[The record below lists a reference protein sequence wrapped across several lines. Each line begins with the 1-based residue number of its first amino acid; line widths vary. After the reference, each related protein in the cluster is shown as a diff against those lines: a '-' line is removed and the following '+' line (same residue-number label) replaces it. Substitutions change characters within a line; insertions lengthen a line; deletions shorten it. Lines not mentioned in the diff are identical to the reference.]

1 MKKGRDFSRLNFNKK
16 GKEKMSCKTLVEQP
30 LKQKKS
36 MSDRKSLSVEKD
48 FKILKKIKIPTLY
61 INFERLG

>member
-1 MKKGRDFSRLNFNKK
+1 
-16 GKEKMSCKTLVEQP
+16 MSCKTLVEQP
-30 LKQKKS
+30 LEQRKS
-36 MSDRKSLSVEKD
+36 MSDRKSLSAEKD